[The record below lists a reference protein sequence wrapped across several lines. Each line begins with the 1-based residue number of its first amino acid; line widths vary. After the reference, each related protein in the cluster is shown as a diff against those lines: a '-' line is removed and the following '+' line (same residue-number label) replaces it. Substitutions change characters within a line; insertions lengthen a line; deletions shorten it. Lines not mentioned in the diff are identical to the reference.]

1 MVDYNV
7 TLLFIVSVGGES
19 YMKISELASI
29 ANVSKRTLHYYDE
42 IGLLTPT
49 HIDENGYRIYS
60 EQNIDQL
67 QQILFFRQLDMPLKQ
82 IKQLIEDPTYDAT
95 EALHVHKQILLQ
107 KRKKLDE
114 LMRTIDK
121 TIDHMKGMTKMS
133 HQEKFT
139 GFDFSENPYEKEARK
154 MYGNEAVN
162 QANKQFTPAFG
173 VEMNDLFKEL
183 AALRHL
189 DVKEEEVQ
197 TKIANWYN
205 MLNQIGTYTYEAF
218 ASLGEMYVLDERFT
232 ANIDQ
237 FGEGLAAWMA
247 EAMKVFANEQQ
258 K

>member
-1 MVDYNV
+1 MIDYNV
-7 TLLFIVSVGGES
+7 TLLFIVIVGGES

-67 QQILFFRQLDMPLKQ
+67 QQILFFRQLDLPLKQ
-82 IKQLIEDPTYDAT
+82 IKQLMEDPTYDAT
-95 EALHVHKQILLQ
+95 EVLHVHKQILLQ
-107 KRKKLDE
+107 KREKLDE

-121 TIDHMKGMTKMS
+121 TIEHMKGKRKMT

-139 GFDFSENPYEKEARK
+139 GFDFSENAYEKEARK
-154 MYGNEAVN
+154 MYGNEAVDKAN
-162 QANKQFTPAFG
+162 QQFTPAFG
-173 VEMNDLFKEL
+173 LEMNELFQEL
-183 AALRHL
+183 ADLRHL
-189 DVKEEEVQ
+189 DVKEESVQ
-197 TKIANWYN
+197 EEMANWYK
-205 MLNQIGTYTYEAF
+205 MLNQIGSYSYEAF

-237 FGEGLAAWMA
+237 FGEGLASWMA
-247 EAMKVFANEQQ
+247 AAMKEFANRHQ